1 MKLPEF
7 SLTITRNLEFPFP
20 DTKFP
25 YGLGLGLGLIFY
37 LTFLALRLTLFY
49 STNKENGPLCQN
61 KVTGTSVPRS
71 KVITDQFT

>member
-25 YGLGLGLGLIFY
+25 YLKTIFY